1 MAHTEERAAAPRG
14 ETMPITMAHADI
26 FLEWHEILMAFDDFA
41 EDLASAEPLRA
52 ALAESL
58 ARATEL
64 KARQEHYAALK
75 QQATKELNEEI
86 DTGRERARRVRS
98 IVKGV
103 MGTENERLVQFK
115 VAPRR
120 PHGPRKKATEEAAP
134 VPEEPSEE

>member
-1 MAHTEERAAAPRG
+1 
-14 ETMPITMAHADI
+14 MPIKMAHADI
-26 FLEWHEILMAFDDFA
+26 FLEWHEILLAFDDFA

-58 ARATEL
+58 ERATEL
-64 KARQEHYAALK
+64 KARQAHYTALK
-75 QQATKELNEEI
+75 QQTTKELNEEV
-86 DTGRERARRVRS
+86 DVGRERARRVRS

-120 PHGPRKKATEEAAP
+120 PHGPRKPKPGEAATEEAAQAP
-134 VPEEPSEE
+134 AEPSEE